1 MDLLT
6 LVRRQQEA
14 ENIFELFLGLYQSI
28 AESGF
33 SEAVRRVFSYDS
45 SGQYRSW
52 QLQTHPLARLLAEV
66 IGGNPNSWVEEF
78 PAARNKLAVD
88 ALASGTSRIA

>member
-45 SGQYRSW
+45 SGQPRT
-52 QLQTHPLARLLAEV
+52 QLAHHGFAAGFIGGEFHVAGGGFQSDGMPGVNTKTAVHEV
-66 IGGNPNSWVEEF
+66 ISLG
-78 PAARNKLAVD
+78 R
-88 ALASGTSRIA
+88 